1 MAKKE
6 RMERMDKP
14 ERASRRQ
21 KKEDR
26 LQLNSRM
33 RNLLMFLPNL
43 VKLCGRLLS
52 DKRVPATDK
61 ALFAA
66 AIIYVIMPL
75 DFIPDVFPF
84 IGQIDDI
91 YLVSL
96 TLLRLINRSD
106 AGIVRHHWSGGGDI
120 VALADSIAKLAP
132 AILPRRVTRVLDAEV
147 KFTGA
152 GKALDALAGKNE
164 AILVEVTPEQ
174 PVIKPTEKTQ

>member
-1 MAKKE
+1 MSKKE
-6 RMERMDKP
+6 RSLRK
-14 ERASRRQ
+14 Q
-21 KKEDR
+21 KKQDR

-43 VKLCGRLLS
+43 VKLMGRLLT

-61 ALFAA
+61 ALFAG
-66 AIIYVIMPL
+66 AILYVIMPL
-75 DFIPDVFPF
+75 DFIPDVIPF

-91 YLVSL
+91 YLVAL

-106 AGIVRHHWSGGGDI
+106 AGIVRQHWAGGGDI

-132 AILPRRVTRVLDAEV
+132 ALLPKRVTRVLDAEV
-147 KFTGA
+147 KFTGV
-152 GKALDALAGKNE
+152 GKALDAMAGKNE